1 MGYLRVFEYVALLV
15 LAYVIVSQVMV
26 PALRGTKLF
35 PWFRREGELMEK
47 IIETNTKVREK
58 QLTKLLNK
66 LRKTKERK

>member
-1 MGYLRVFEYVALLV
+1 VFEYVALLV